1 MLVAA
6 AVPTLPWMYAITL
19 RDLFDLP
26 EAGVIATSLTRTVTL
41 AP

>member
-1 MLVAA
+1 
-6 AVPTLPWMYAITL
+6 MYAIYM

-26 EAGVIATSLTRTVTL
+26 EAGAIATSLTRTVTL